1 VTIYLVG
8 GAPHDGLDEMW
19 DAFVASATRRGPR
32 FAVALMSDGANATE
46 YLDDYFAPIV
56 RRFPEADIE
65 PIWLLK
71 PPEDEPEPR
80 SESYSAPAGIIVG
93 DGGTVAECLDALETS
108 RRHIASLVRGG
119 AQFIG
124 FGTGAAIVAKHAIAG
139 GWRYQGN
146 QVAPE
151 AAADG
156 FEEVTLRN
164 GLGLIG
170 LAVEPR
176 ADTAF
181 TTTRAMAALHM
192 GELTSAMALDEHVCL
207 GIDAVSGQ
215 TKILGGG
222 RVCWLTRHA
231 KQTIVRFEGAPVPRI
246 VASSNDENDEKDT
259 SDTGA
264 NRDD

>member
-1 VTIYLVG
+1 MTIYLVG
-8 GAPHDGLDEMW
+8 GAPHDGLDDMW
-19 DAFVASATRRGPR
+19 DAFVASAAKRGPK
-32 FAVALMSDGANATE
+32 FAVALMSDGTNAAD

-71 PPEDEPEPR
+71 PPEEA
-80 SESYSAPAGIIVG
+80 SELQPQARDHVRPSGIIIG
-93 DGGTVAECLDALETS
+93 DGSTVGACLDALETS
-108 RRHIASLVRGG
+108 RAHIASLVRGG
-119 AQFIG
+119 TQFIG
-124 FGTGAAIVAKHAIAG
+124 FGTGAAVVAKHAIAG

-151 AAADG
+151 LASG
-156 FEEVTLRN
+156 GVEEVSLRD

-181 TTTRAMAALHM
+181 TTTRAMAALHT
-192 GELTSAMALDEHVCL
+192 GDLASAMALDERVCL
-207 GIDAVSGQ
+207 AIDAVSGQ
-215 TKILGGG
+215 TKVLGGG

-231 KQTIVRFEGAPVPRI
+231 KQTIVRFEAAPAPRATPSVKLEATEPD
-246 VASSNDENDEKDT
+246 VADN
-259 SDTGA
+259 
-264 NRDD
+264 